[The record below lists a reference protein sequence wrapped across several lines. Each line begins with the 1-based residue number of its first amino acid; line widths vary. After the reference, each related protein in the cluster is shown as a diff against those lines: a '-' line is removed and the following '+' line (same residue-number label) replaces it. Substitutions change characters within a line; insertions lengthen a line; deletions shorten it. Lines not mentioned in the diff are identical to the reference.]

1 MIAQTS
7 NISKAEINSF
17 LFVFSVQLYD
27 CFYLYANSIGN
38 KKRTKFPPSA
48 LPFIYLSNPIFFRH
62 GHHHRHGFHH
72 GHRRVR
78 KDHTPENLA
87 VQRSQFTQ
95 TGKNCQRWYPCQATP
110 SRLEGKLSPQNHRCC
125 QLDGIALPT
134 ILSRAIASKPY
145 QK

>member
-17 LFVFSVQLYD
+17 LFVISVQLYD

-87 VQRSQFTQ
+87 VIRYSALNLLKQEKTA
-95 TGKNCQRWYPCQATP
+95 K
-110 SRLEGKLSPQNHRCC
+110 
-125 QLDGIALPT
+125 DGIHAKQLQAAWKENYLLK
-134 ILSRAIASKPY
+134 IIAAAN
-145 QK
+145 